1 MNFQEVYKRIAED
14 INYLFTSK
22 ADTLK
27 YDKTFRAKVIGQI
40 SANKYKVLYKNKEY
54 NVRCDR
60 ELLAPNMVW
69 VCAPQNNWDEL
80 FIV

>member
-1 MNFQEVYKRIAED
+1 MNIQDVYKKMAED
-14 INYLFTSK
+14 IIYLLTNI

-27 YDKTFRAKVIGQI
+27 YDKTFRAKVIKQVSSG
-40 SANKYKVLYKNKEY
+40 KYKVLYKNKEY
-54 NVRCDR
+54 TVRSNR
-60 ELLAPNMVW
+60 ELLEPDMVW

>member
-1 MNFQEVYKRIAED
+1 LLTNI
-14 INYLFTSK
+14 

-27 YDKTFRAKVIGQI
+27 YDKTFRAKVIKQDSSG
-40 SANKYKVLYKNKEY
+40 KYKVLYKNKEY
-54 NVRCDR
+54 TVRCDR
-60 ELLAPNMVW
+60 ELLSPDLVW